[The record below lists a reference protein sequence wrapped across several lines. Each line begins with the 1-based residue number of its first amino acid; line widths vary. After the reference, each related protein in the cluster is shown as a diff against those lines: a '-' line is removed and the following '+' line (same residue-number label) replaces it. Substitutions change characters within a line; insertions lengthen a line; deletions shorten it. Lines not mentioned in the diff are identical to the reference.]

1 MLGDRVCAKRVQSM
15 SEDSK
20 MSVEVLLTGES
31 MESQRECKEDEQETQ
46 LERRSE
52 VVDPKEPC
60 T

>member
-1 MLGDRVCAKRVQSM
+1 M

-20 MSVEVLLTGES
+20 MFVEVLLTGES
-31 MESQRECKEDEQETQ
+31 MENQRECKEDEQETQ
-46 LERRSE
+46 LERRSK